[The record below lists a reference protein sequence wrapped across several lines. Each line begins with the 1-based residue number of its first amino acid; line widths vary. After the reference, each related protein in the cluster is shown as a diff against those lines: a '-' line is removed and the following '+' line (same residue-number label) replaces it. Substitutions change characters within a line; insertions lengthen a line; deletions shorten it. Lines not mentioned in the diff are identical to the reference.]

1 MKKIILLGLITL
13 ILTGCTIVRID
24 TTSIDNIVSVVL
36 SKENTLYNR
45 VGRGYKYYVP
55 RGVTY
60 IDSSGTNDKLYSN
73 GVYYY
78 LYLDE
83 ISYYYKKSI
92 NFKEDS
98 TKYYSKKIKNNDN
111 IGYLEITK
119 QDDLYLIEFVY
130 NYARIEALVP
140 KKDINDTV
148 LNCSYILSTIK
159 YNSNIIKLSL
169 EEDFLKNKEEKYDV
183 FSQKQQNDNSFLEY
197 KEK

>member
-1 MKKIILLGLITL
+1 MKKILFLGLLTL

-24 TTSIDNIVSVVL
+24 TTNIDNIISVIL

-83 ISYYYKKSI
+83 ISYYYKKTTNYKVDNS
-92 NFKEDS
+92 
-98 TKYYSKKIKNNDN
+98 KYYSKKIKNNGKT
-111 IGYLEITK
+111 GYLEITK
-119 QDDLYLIEFVY
+119 QNDLYLIEFVY
-130 NYARIEALVP
+130 NYAKIEALVP
-140 KKDINDTV
+140 ESDINDTV

-159 YNSNIIKLSL
+159 YSSNIVKLSL
-169 EEDFLKNKEEKYDV
+169 EDDFLKNKEEEYDV
-183 FSQKQQNDNSFLEY
+183 FSSKGNNDDNFLRYE
-197 KEK
+197 EK